1 MSVSFWLTY
10 SPTFKM
16 YRNSVKMYPISAIDT
31 LCLVFISGLLLNPF
45 FWHMKRYIVEEL
57 WRSTFRMM
65 DISHCYHFH
74 FLDNSQ
80 PVSRISWPYFSKD
93 TCVISRSKKNKLI
106 RCLEKSTNPGR
117 LIKFKKINDRKSF
130 NIKTKDYSNG

>member
-1 MSVSFWLTY
+1 
-10 SPTFKM
+10 
-16 YRNSVKMYPISAIDT
+16 
-31 LCLVFISGLLLNPF
+31 
-45 FWHMKRYIVEEL
+45 
-57 WRSTFRMM
+57 MM

-130 NIKTKDYSNG
+130 KIKTKDYSNG